1 MAQLVCIR
9 TYCYYLRERMT
20 EPRCRAAVGSMMN
33 RSRGVCL
40 QHPRLCKMAIK
51 QPSTITSD
59 GNYQISSRLCA
70 FLSWM
75 QCGGLLRYH
84 ICPAPTPTDPLPHPF
99 PDHKTQDIFKGR
111 CRRELQT
118 IMHTCVCFVFCQ
130 ASDLQNCISVLPATT
145 TATTALPGHQ
155 KIPLNWQKLT

>member
-1 MAQLVCIR
+1 MEIIR
-9 TYCYYLRERMT
+9 SLLDSARFYLGCNAEVYCVTTFVLHR
-20 EPRCRAAVGSMMN
+20 
-33 RSRGVCL
+33 
-40 QHPRLCKMAIK
+40 HPQTHSPI
-51 QPSTITSD
+51 
-59 GNYQISSRLCA
+59 
-70 FLSWM
+70 
-75 QCGGLLRYH
+75 
-84 ICPAPTPTDPLPHPF
+84 PF